1 MARTR
6 AAKYPTTEVFQYYNR
21 NPKNRITTDC
31 VIRAISTALDLPYTD
46 VVMEMAEMQCKTG
59 YDDGSKE
66 LIDRYLK
73 SKGWV
78 KCKQPRKYDNT
89 KYTGEEF
96 CLKIQHPIYCEELEL
111 PDCNWHRMVANIGG
125 HHIVAIIEGKIH
137 DIWDSSRGCIGNVW
151 VNPA

>member
-6 AAKYPTTEVFQYYNR
+6 ADKYPTTEVFQYYNR
-21 NPKNRITTDC
+21 NPKNRITSDC
-31 VIRAISTALDLPYTD
+31 VVRAISHALGIDYTT
-46 VVMEMAEMQCKTG
+46 VVLEMADMQCKTG
-59 YDDGSKE
+59 YDDASKE

-96 CLKIQHPIYCEELEL
+96 CLKLKHPIYCEELNL
-111 PDCNWHRMVANIGG
+111 PDCNWHSMIANIGG
-125 HHIVAIIEGKIH
+125 HHIVAIMEGKIH
-137 DIWDSSRGCIGNVW
+137 DTWDSSGGCIGNVW